1 MAKRHEKLG
10 KPLAD
15 RVSAYGGLRLES
27 IGEVDQSVMAD
38 LAAVGIDDAEQIV
51 ALAAIEGMKDHLAKQ
66 LGISPQQVDALV
78 NHARGEL
85 HPQMLSMVQHPA
97 PEIHGLGALEPT
109 AEMRAEMAVMEAEP
123 LGLEAVALPPAV
135 SLIPRMSP
143 IRSQSS
149 RGTCVAFADT
159 AINEYYRNRG
169 LIRIDLSEQ
178 HLYYET
184 KLIDGSP
191 TACGT
196 MQYYAAKALAAR
208 GECLES
214 IWPYNPN
221 PPCNNHGPLPPN
233 ARPNGLYYRLQ
244 LRPLT
249 PKNVL
254 MIKTA
259 LAGRLPVGVS
269 IPVYNSWYRSAATAQ
284 TGRITMRLGTEPSVG
299 GHAICL
305 VGYQDQASSPGGG
318 YFILRNSWGT
328 VWAPMCPYGRGY
340 GTIPYQYIANDNWEA
355 YSPPSIMAE
364 REEEVTERV
373 EEPGG
378 KPRTVTITVKG
389 DVNLVIA

>member
-1 MAKRHEKLG
+1 MTQKQEKTG

-15 RVSAYGGLRLES
+15 RVSAYGGLRLDS
-27 IGEVDQSVMAD
+27 IGKVDEAVMAG
-38 LAAVGIDDAEQIV
+38 LAGVGIDDAEQIV
-51 ALAAIEGMKDHLAKQ
+51 AVAAIEGMKDHLAEQ
-66 LGISPQQVDALV
+66 LKISRQQVDALV
-78 NHARGEL
+78 EHARGEL

-123 LGLEAVALPPAV
+123 LDLEAVALPAAV
-135 SLIPRMSP
+135 NLIPRMGP
-143 IRSQSS
+143 IRNQGS
-149 RGTCVAFADT
+149 RGTCVAFAVT
-159 AINEYYRNRG
+159 ASNEYYRNTG
-169 LIRIDLSEQ
+169 TGRIDLSEQ

-184 KLIDGSP
+184 KLIDGHP
-191 TACGT
+191 NDCGT
-196 MQYYAAKALAAR
+196 SQYYAVRALAAR

-221 PPCNNHGPLPPN
+221 PPCNNHGPLPPK
-233 ARPNGLYYRLQ
+233 ARPNGLNYRLQ
-244 LRPLT
+244 LRSLT

-269 IPVYNSWYRSAATAQ
+269 IPVYNSWYRSAETAR
-284 TGRITMRLGTEPSVG
+284 TGRITMRLGSEPAVG

-318 YFILRNSWGT
+318 YFILRNSWDRG
-328 VWAPMCPYGRGY
+328 WAPQCPYGAGY

-355 YSPPSIMAE
+355 YSPTSIMTEKEEEVAE
-364 REEEVTERV
+364 REE
-373 EEPGG
+373 PGR